1 MVLAL
6 PIVIGVLLGFGIG
19 GSLNGLAALRLRRL
33 ELFYGAVALQLL
45 AFPFPFFPWTTSD
58 TVATSIWLASYALL
72 AVGAFSNRRIVGVPL
87 IGVGM
92 ASNVVAVVANGR
104 HMPVLPSALRA
115 AHKQYTVQYNSA
127 ATAHPH
133 VPWLVDRWAV
143 PRWIHLGNVYSV
155 GDVVIA
161 AGVILLI
168 AAAMR
173 VRAPRGG
180 DAVEAPVPPA
190 PTFPVTGTRRE
201 VTVAAEPISP
211 ELALVSP
218 DEVAARY
225 RAELPSRPWETFLPA
240 TT

>member
-6 PIVIGVLLGFGIG
+6 PIVIGVLLGFAVG
-19 GSLNGLAALRLRRL
+19 GNLNGLATLRLRRL

-45 AFPFPFFPWTTSD
+45 AFPFPFFPWRTSD
-58 TVATSIWLASYALL
+58 TVATSIWLASYGLL
-72 AVGAFSNRRIVGVPL
+72 AVGAFVSRRIIGVPL
-87 IGVGM
+87 IAMGM
-92 ASNVVAVVANGR
+92 ASNVIAVVANGR

-115 AHKQYTVQYNSA
+115 AHKHYTVQYNSA

-143 PRWIHLGNVYSV
+143 PRWVHLGNVYSV

-173 VRAPRGG
+173 TRAPRAG
-180 DAVEAPVPPA
+180 DLGEVPPGD
-190 PTFPVTGTRRE
+190 V
-201 VTVAAEPISP
+201 VI
-211 ELALVSP
+211 
-218 DEVAARY
+218 AR
-225 RAELPSRPWETFLPA
+225 
-240 TT
+240 